1 MVTVTQR
8 LIQTCQL
15 WFISNL
21 TQFPLHEH
29 ISGNPKSNCVGSE
42 EAVLFILEG
51 YLKNMFRIKMCDEKM
66 VGLDSTTAAGRVLI
80 LTGTHISLY
89 TSLIQNEKLLC

>member
-1 MVTVTQR
+1 M
-8 LIQTCQL
+8 
-15 WFISNL
+15 
-21 TQFPLHEH
+21 
-29 ISGNPKSNCVGSE
+29 
-42 EAVLFILEG
+42 LFILEG
-51 YLKNMFRIKMCDEKM
+51 SLKNMFRIKMCDEKM